1 MIVALYNDFGPIEV
15 YASWFFMRRM
25 GGAPLLR
32 VVCYYDPGQE
42 RRNTMLDLRRARIH
56 STGNSSGNSVS
67 RRIFLRD
74 LSLFSLAALAGS
86 SLLHACKPPSAQPGA
101 TPVVPQA
108 EKPIAALSAESQ
120 MTVMEALKN
129 RKSAS
134 SFQTQPLPR
143 EMLLELLWAA
153 WGINR
158 PDSGKRTAP
167 SAMNAQE
174 IDIYVLLPD
183 GAFVY
188 DAKNNQLSTV
198 LAEDIRTKAGT
209 RGFIA
214 EAPVQL
220 LFVADH
226 TKLRVGSQAEKETL
240 SACHTGFIG
249 QNVYLYCASH
259 GLAARFYA
267 GLDRASLADSL
278 KLREGQAIVFGQ
290 AVGYP

>member
-1 MIVALYNDFGPIEV
+1 
-15 YASWFFMRRM
+15 
-25 GGAPLLR
+25 
-32 VVCYYDPGQE
+32 
-42 RRNTMLDLRRARIH
+42 MLDLRRAGIRSADNIN
-56 STGNSSGNSVS
+56 GNGVS

-86 SLLHACKPPSAQPGA
+86 SLLHACKPPSAQPNT
-101 TPVVPQA
+101 TPAAPQA
-108 EKPIAALSAESQ
+108 GKPTAAPSAESQ
-120 MTVMEALKN
+120 MTVMEVLQN
-129 RKSAS
+129 RKSAA
-134 SFQTQPLPR
+134 SFQRQPLPR

-183 GAFVY
+183 GAFMY
-188 DAKNNQLSTV
+188 DAKTNQLSTV
-198 LAEDIRTKAGT
+198 LTEDIRTKAGT

-220 LFVADH
+220 LFVADY
-226 TKLRVGSQAEKETL
+226 TKLRVGSQAEKENL

-249 QNVYLYCASH
+249 QNVYLYCASR

-278 KLREGQAIVFGQ
+278 KLRENQAIVFGQ